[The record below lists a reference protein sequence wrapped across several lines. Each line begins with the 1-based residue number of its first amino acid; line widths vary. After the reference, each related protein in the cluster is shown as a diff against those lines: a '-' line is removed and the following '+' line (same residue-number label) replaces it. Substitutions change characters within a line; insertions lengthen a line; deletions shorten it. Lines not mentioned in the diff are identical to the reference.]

1 MEILY
6 FIAGILSV
14 GVIYGI
20 ILLRSVKLSHTDLL
34 ARHQSQSNISSIR
47 SVDVNEAIED
57 LRLLVN
63 DIQSNME
70 KDQYESLAGINV
82 KIEEISSL
90 AVANNKRLGESNKVF
105 NKNITDVTTQI
116 QQLRG
121 NIKALGQDPNM
132 SSSY

>member
-20 ILLRSVKLSHTDLL
+20 ILLRSVKSSHTDLL

-47 SVDVNEAIED
+47 SVDVDEAIED

-70 KDQYESLAGINV
+70 KDQYESSSTRIWTSPRMGYVHIYAAVRRHAQCIPVGI
-82 KIEEISSL
+82 L
-90 AVANNKRLGESNKVF
+90 
-105 NKNITDVTTQI
+105 
-116 QQLRG
+116 
-121 NIKALGQDPNM
+121 
-132 SSSY
+132 YY

>member
-34 ARHQSQSNISSIR
+34 ARHQSQSNISSMR
-47 SVDVNEAIED
+47 SVDVDEAIED

-82 KIEEISSL
+82 KIEEVSSL

>member
-34 ARHQSQSNISSIR
+34 ARHQSQSNISSMR
-47 SVDVNEAIED
+47 SVDVDEAIED